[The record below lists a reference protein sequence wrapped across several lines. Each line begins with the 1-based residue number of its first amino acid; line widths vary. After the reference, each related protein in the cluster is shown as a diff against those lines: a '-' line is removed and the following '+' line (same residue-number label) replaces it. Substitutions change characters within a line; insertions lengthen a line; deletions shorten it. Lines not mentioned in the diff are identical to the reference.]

1 MDEVCWRLHLLKV
14 TGALAEVEVTGA
26 RSNAGPWTLSQGGL
40 EGPEPTNPYY

>member
-26 RSNAGPWTLSQGGL
+26 RSNAGSLDL
-40 EGPEPTNPYY
+40 ESGWL